1 MKKGFRFLVPLVAIL
16 LVVGLIAGCGPKAAP
31 SAPAAPEYPTKPI
44 TYLIPWN
51 PGGQSDIEARRQ
63 QPLLQDYLGV
73 SVPIVNKAGGGGAV
87 GWAELVRTNPDGYYM
102 CGINIP
108 HIVLQPIARP
118 DAGYTTKQIMEG
130 VVALFQDTPI
140 GLAVQKDMPVNSV
153 AEFIEYAKQKPGEIT
168 VGGSGTYS
176 GHHITLLQFQKLT
189 GVELTYVPATGAA
202 PQIKDFLG
210 GHTMAVFANSNDL
223 FAHKDDCKV
232 LAIGSAERFPAL
244 PDVPTFIEEG
254 VDMTTGIQRGVAVSP
269 GTSPEIVKT
278 LEDAF
283 LKIANDP
290 AIQKQ
295 MVSEG
300 FNYLTMG
307 HDESAAFIKKKQG
320 IYSEILKEV
329 LPKS

>member
-1 MKKGFRFLVPLVAIL
+1 MKSKSLLKLLGAICLAAVVAIPFA
-16 LVVGLIAGCGPKAAP
+16 AGCAAP
-31 SAPAAPEYPTKPI
+31 AEKYPTKNI
-44 TYLIPWN
+44 TYLVPWN

-63 QPLLQDYLGV
+63 QPLLQEYLGV
-73 SVPIVNKAGGGGAV
+73 SVPIVNKAGGGGAI
-87 GWAELVRTNPDGYYM
+87 GWAELVRTEPDGYLM

-108 HIVLQPIARP
+108 HIVLQPIARS
-118 DAGYTTKQIMEG
+118 DAGYTTEELMEG

-153 AEFIEYAKQKPGEIT
+153 ADFIKYAKENPGKIT

-189 GVELTYVPATGAA
+189 GVELAYIPATGAA

-223 FAHKDDCKV
+223 FAHQDKCKV
-232 LAIGSAERFPAL
+232 LAIGSEDRFPAL

-254 VDMTTGIQRGVAVSP
+254 VDMTTGIQRGVAVPP
-269 GTSPEIVKT
+269 GTPPEIIKA

-290 AIQKQ
+290 KIQET

-300 FNYLTMG
+300 FLYLTMG
-307 HDESAAFIKKKQG
+307 HDESAAFIAKKKE
-320 IYSEILKEV
+320 IYAAILAEV
-329 LPKS
+329 L